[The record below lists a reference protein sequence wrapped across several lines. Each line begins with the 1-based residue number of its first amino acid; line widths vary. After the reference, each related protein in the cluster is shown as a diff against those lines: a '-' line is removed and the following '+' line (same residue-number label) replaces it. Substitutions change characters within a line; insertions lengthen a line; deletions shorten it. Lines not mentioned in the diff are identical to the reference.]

1 MPTQSLLFLI
11 IPQREHLKILFYFN
25 PKPHCH
31 GHDTDTLGPEPVSA
45 QKELV
50 MHEGGRTMS
59 ALLKERRR
67 QVPQAAVWLLDRQYL
82 LSMSKRQ
89 HDREGLPRRKT
100 CSQQRFSRAF
110 QAATHLPTPVCSSP
124 CV

>member
-11 IPQREHLKILFYFN
+11 IPQREHLKILFYSN

-31 GHDTDTLGPEPVSA
+31 GGDIDTLVPEPVSA

-59 ALLKERRR
+59 ALLKERGR

-89 HDREGLPRRKT
+89 RDREGLP
-100 CSQQRFSRAF
+100 
-110 QAATHLPTPVCSSP
+110 
-124 CV
+124 